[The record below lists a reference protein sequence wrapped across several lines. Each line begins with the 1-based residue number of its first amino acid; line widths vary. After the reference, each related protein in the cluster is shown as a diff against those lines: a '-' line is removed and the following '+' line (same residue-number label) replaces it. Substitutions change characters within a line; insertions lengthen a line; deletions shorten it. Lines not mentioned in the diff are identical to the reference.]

1 MRPNIISVL
10 ALGAALAVPLSANA
24 APSERALRH
33 SPTHHQT
40 VVARSWRPRALVV
53 APARP
58 AFGDN
63 ETDGL
68 SRNRDDCVTYGCID
82 AGGG

>member
-10 ALGAALAVPLSANA
+10 ALGTALAVPLSANA

-40 VVARSWRPRALVV
+40 VGARSWRPRALVV

-58 AFGDN
+58 RSAQR
-63 ETDGL
+63 DGRL
-68 SRNRDDCVTYGCID
+68 EPKSRRLRHLGCID